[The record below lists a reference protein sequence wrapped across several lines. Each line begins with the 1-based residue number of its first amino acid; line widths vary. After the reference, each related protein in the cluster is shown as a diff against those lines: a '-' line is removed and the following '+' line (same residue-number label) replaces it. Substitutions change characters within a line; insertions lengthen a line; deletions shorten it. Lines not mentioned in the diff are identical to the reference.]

1 MMSDQRAVEV
11 SRAIEATPE
20 VVFRMLTQPLDLSFW
35 LCHHAWTDPRPGGDF
50 HLRWR
55 NGWWA
60 RGVFLMVERPQRIE
74 LTWQGK
80 DEPGETNLVFE
91 IRAQDNGTMVRVVH
105 SGFGAE
111 AVWEK
116 AVAEAESSW
125 PRVLENLE
133 SVLTTGVDLREAS
146 RPMLGIVPEE
156 LTREK
161 AENEGLRVES
171 GVFLAGVLEN
181 GGAAEAG
188 LLQGDVLTSVG
199 ALAVTD
205 WDSLTTTLARYRA
218 GDVVQVSYVRG
229 ERRGVCAVE
238 LKARPIPQVSFD
250 PQQVV
255 GEVREERAAALHDL
269 RQALADVSEEEAG
282 KRPSADGW
290 CIKEILA
297 HLSLSERFTQRWFA
311 DIIAGSTEGQSAANP
326 TALPEA
332 LAMTLMAAPTV
343 EALLD
348 RLEKDMEET
357 LVFFAALRPK
367 VIAMK
372 ARYRAMASSLILGF
386 HFRQHAN
393 QIKAAI
399 EIVKKG

>member
-1 MMSDQRAVEV
+1 
-11 SRAIEATPE
+11 
-20 VVFRMLTQPLDLSFW
+20 
-35 LCHHAWTDPRPGGDF
+35 
-50 HLRWR
+50 
-55 NGWWA
+55 
-60 RGVFLMVERPQRIE
+60 MVERPQRIA

-91 IRAQDNGTMVRVVH
+91 IRAQDNGTVVRVVH
-105 SGFGAE
+105 SGFGAD

-133 SVLTTGVDLREAS
+133 SVLTTGIDLREAN

-156 LTREK
+156 VTREK
-161 AENEGLRVES
+161 AKNEGLRVES
-171 GVFLAGVLEN
+171 GIFLAGVLEN

-188 LLQGDVLTSVG
+188 LLRGDVLTTVG
-199 ALAVTD
+199 ALAITD
-205 WDSLTTTLARYRA
+205 WDTLTTTLARYQA

-238 LKARPIPQVSFD
+238 LKARPTPQVSFD
-250 PQQVV
+250 PKQVV
-255 GEVREERAAALHDL
+255 GEVREERAAALQDL

-282 KRPSADGW
+282 TRPSVDEW
-290 CIKEILA
+290 CIKETLA
-297 HLSLSERFTQRWFA
+297 HLSLSERCTQRWFA
-311 DIIAGSTEGQSAANP
+311 DIVAGTTEGQFGANP

-332 LAMTLMAAPTV
+332 LTMTQSAAPTV

-348 RLEKDMEET
+348 RLENDMEET
-357 LVFFAALRPK
+357 LMFFTTLRPE

-372 ARYRAMASSLILGF
+372 ARYRAMASSLLLGF

-399 EIVKKG
+399 EIVKR